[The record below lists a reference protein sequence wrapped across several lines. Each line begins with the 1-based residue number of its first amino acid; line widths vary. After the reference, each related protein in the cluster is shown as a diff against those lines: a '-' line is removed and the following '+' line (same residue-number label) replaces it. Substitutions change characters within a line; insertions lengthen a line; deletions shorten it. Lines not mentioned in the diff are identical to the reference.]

1 MRPTLVRL
9 AILTL
14 GMGAVE
20 IGLTE
25 TFDGGSPVA
34 WALVLAVGFPLIVV
48 GTMGLIG
55 PLLAGRH
62 KGDQ

>member
-1 MRPTLVRL
+1 MRPLLVRL

-14 GMGAVE
+14 GMGVTE

-25 TFDGGSPVA
+25 AFGRGSPGA
-34 WALVLAVGFPLIVV
+34 WALVLAVGFPLIIV